1 MRVLGISGSLRQGS
15 HNTALIEAAARRAP
29 EGVDIELYQG
39 IEDLPHYRP
48 ELDTDDAP
56 ETVRRLREAIAG
68 ADALLIATPEY
79 NGTIPGVLKN
89 VIDWASRPFPDSALR
104 GKPTALVSA
113 STGSYGAVWAQADAR
128 KSLGI
133 AGARVLEKGVGVPT
147 AHDHIHPEDGLT
159 SERIHGQLEE
169 LVGLLVAEASWVPTA
184 A

>member
-15 HNTALIEAAARRAP
+15 HNTALIAAAARRAP
-29 EGVDIELYQG
+29 EGVDVELYDG

-56 ETVRRLREAIAG
+56 EAVRRLREAISG

-79 NGTIPGVLKN
+79 NGTMPGVLKN

-104 GKPTALVSA
+104 GKPIALVSA
-113 STGSYGAVWAQADAR
+113 STGGYGAVWAQADAR

-147 AHDHIHPEDGLT
+147 AHDHIHPEEGLQT
-159 SERIHGQLEE
+159 ERILRQLEE
-169 LVGLLVAEASWVPTA
+169 LLGQLAAEANWAPA
-184 A
+184 AA